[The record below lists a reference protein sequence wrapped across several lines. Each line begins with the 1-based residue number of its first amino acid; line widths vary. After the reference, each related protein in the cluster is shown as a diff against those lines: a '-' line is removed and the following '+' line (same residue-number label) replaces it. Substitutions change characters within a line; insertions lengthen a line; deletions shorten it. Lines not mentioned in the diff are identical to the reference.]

1 MSPEEEEPEVTCP
14 VCGNPVSL
22 DDEFC
27 PHCGAEF
34 EEEEI
39 EEIVE
44 VEETPE
50 DEYATEEFEEYEAEE
65 PLERHSEE
73 TEYEDPAIEA
83 KPRAASASPS
93 TGIFDLRVIGIALLI
108 LGIIGAQIAL
118 FIDWYWEW
126 VPAIDSNLGMFSLI
140 GIAVIVVGFLGFAMV
155 KKSVSEGKKMSP
167 LMPSILLGIFLFGI
181 IALIMILANG
191 PINDAMGSANLG
203 IAGVFIVLLIVGV
216 FMFMTGQKKSMP
228 AC

>member
-65 PLERHSEE
+65 SIEE
-73 TEYEDPAIEA
+73 GPYEVPEIEA
-83 KPRAASASPS
+83 EKETPAAPS
-93 TGIFDLRVIGIALLI
+93 VGIFDIRVIGIALLI
-108 LGIIGAQIAL
+108 LGIIGTQIAL

-140 GIAVIVVGFLGFAMV
+140 GIAIIVIGFLGFAMV

-167 LMPSILLGIFLFGI
+167 VFPSILLGIFLFGI
-181 IALIMILANG
+181 IALVMILANG
-191 PINDAMGSANLG
+191 PINDAMDSTNLG
-203 IAGVFIVLLIVGV
+203 MAGIFIVLLLVGI
-216 FMFMTGQKKSMP
+216 FMFVMGQKKSMP